1 MLDAQELGPLHPW
14 LLWPARRHLGGKSV
28 MVHLIA
34 GKTLIDATPP
44 NTRLDIKGLRDTFA
58 GLIVKRL
65 LLGDIRAYEFLLGAL
80 VGSTAFSRRDAANQL
95 YEHLAPDFSNL
106 LVARQYPQ
114 GPPGAPAGILHDHL
128 VACVNGG
135 LMGSPAYL
143 TRALPARRHAVLLII
158 LPPLAC
164 R

>member
-14 LLWPARRHLGGKSV
+14 LLWPARRHLRGKSV
-28 MVHLIA
+28 MVHLVA

-44 NTRLDIKGLRDTFA
+44 GTRLETKGMRDTFA
-58 GLIVKRL
+58 DLIVKRL
-65 LLGDIRAYEFLLGAL
+65 LLCDIRAYELLLGAL
-80 VGSTAFSRRDAANQL
+80 GGATPFDRRDAANQL

-128 VACVNGG
+128 VACLNGG